1 MVVVVMLVSTAGL
14 ADAQQMTKE
23 EGVDSFVFEGRVL
36 ELDEGHSIT
45 LSFGQGVEVAADP
58 SMPTHMSAIDCAG
71 IIENFPDKTYKGNGY
86 CTLTAADGSKL
97 FQRWQE
103 GTDMAEGR
111 YETFGGTGK
120 FEGAKGEGTYT
131 VGEIPQGRGVSMWKG
146 TTEYPNLS
154 KSLTTRSPP
163 D

>member
-1 MVVVVMLVSTAGL
+1 MISRAELTIVAVAMLLSTAGL
-14 ADAQQMTKE
+14 TKAQEIKKE
-23 EGVDSFVFEGRVL
+23 EGVDSFVFETRVL
-36 ELDEGHSIT
+36 ELDEGHSVMLT
-45 LSFGQGVEVAADP
+45 FGQGVEVAADP

-71 IIENFPDKTYKGNGY
+71 MIENFPDKTYKGNGY

-120 FEGAKGEGTYT
+120 FEGAKGGGTYT
-131 VGEIPQGRGVSMWKG
+131 VGEIPNGRGVSMWKG

-154 KSLTTRSPP
+154 K
-163 D
+163 

>member
-1 MVVVVMLVSTAGL
+1 MISHTCFRIVAVAMLVSAGS
-14 ADAQQMTKE
+14 AHAQQMTE
-23 EGVDSFVFEGRVL
+23 EKGVDSFVFDTRVL
-36 ELDEGHSIT
+36 ELEEGHSIT
-45 LSFGQGVEVAADP
+45 LSFGRGIEVADDP
-58 SMPTHMSAIDCAG
+58 AMPTHMSAIDCAG
-71 IIENFPDKTYKGNGY
+71 MIENFPDKTYKGNGY

-131 VGEIPQGRGVSMWKG
+131 VAEIPMGRGVSMWKG
-146 TTEYPNLS
+146 RIEYPNIS
-154 KSLTTRSPP
+154 K
-163 D
+163 